1 MEQSNVLSQNG
12 ASNKNFEIQQKNLDG
27 QLNFSGKKNDQ
38 LTENIMK
45 NSKI

>member
-12 ASNKNFEIQQKNLDG
+12 VSNKNIEIQQKSIDG
-27 QLNFSGKKNDQ
+27 HVNFSGKKNDQ